1 MSETDDDYSLE
12 RHFRML
18 ADRLSIRAVSERA
31 PAQRAELKRLAG
43 CYCELAAQQ
52 LAVTHFQR

>member
-1 MSETDDDYSLE
+1 MSKTDDDYTLE

-31 PAQRAELKRLAG
+31 PTQRAELKRLAD
-43 CYCELAAQQ
+43 CYFELAAEQSSGLPQ
-52 LAVTHFQR
+52 T